1 MICNPAEK
9 YRRFH
14 AIELPDRTWPNR
26 QITQAPRW
34 SSTDLR
40 DGNQSLANP
49 MDHARKFKFFQLL
62 LSCGFKEIEVAF
74 PAASQTDFDFV
85 RFLIEKQHIPDDVN
99 IQVMTQARTD
109 LILKTFEALKGAKQ
123 ATIHVYN
130 ATAEV
135 FRRVVFDMTKAQV
148 IALAVSAAQQIR
160 ACCDKQSET
169 TWTFEYSPETFCF
182 TEAEFALEVCEAVAA
197 VWQPSATRRMIINLP
212 TTVEVCTPNVFA
224 DQIEWFCR
232 HFSKRQDV
240 CISVHPHNDR
250 GTGVA
255 TAELA
260 LLAGADRIE
269 GCLFGNGE
277 RTGNV
282 DLVNLALNL
291 YSQGVDPQLDFS
303 QIRQVAEIVSECNQL
318 PIHPRHPYAGELV
331 FTAFSG
337 SHQDAIKKGFA
348 ARNTQQHSYWEV
360 PYLPIDPRDL
370 GCSYEAVIRVNS
382 QSGKS
387 GAAWILQQN
396 HGIEL
401 PPALQRDF
409 SQVLQI
415 LSDQS
420 SQELSPHQIWQTF
433 CQHYGITQ
441 QHLNLCSY
449 RVEQPN
455 TEQTQVQLSIEQ
467 DTVQIH
473 LDGAGNGILSA
484 SLNALTHLAPSA
496 LQIIDYQEHSLGHSS
511 HSRSICFVQLQDE
524 MGQQAWGVAIDP
536 DIARASIKALLHS
549 LLAFL
554 PQNKLRDH
562 IEVV

>member
-1 MICNPAEK
+1 MLANPIEK
-9 YRRFH
+9 YQRFN

-26 QITQAPRW
+26 KIEHAPRW

-49 MDHARKFKFFQLL
+49 MNHARKFKFYQLL
-62 LSCGFKEIEVAF
+62 VSCGFKEIEVAF
-74 PAASQTDFDFV
+74 PSASQTDFDFV
-85 RFLIEKQHIPDDVN
+85 RFLIEQNHIPDDVN
-99 IQVMTQARTD
+99 IQVITQARSD
-109 LILKTFEALKGAKQ
+109 LITKTFESLLGAKQ
-123 ATIHVYN
+123 ATIHLYN

-135 FRRVVFDMTKAQV
+135 FRRLVFKMTQSQV
-148 IALAVSAAQQIR
+148 IELAVTATRQIR
-160 ACCDKQSET
+160 ELCAQHPET
-169 TWTFEYSPETFCF
+169 QWTFEYSPETFCF

-197 VWQPSATRRMIINLP
+197 VWEPCAARPMIINLP
-212 TTVEVCTPNVFA
+212 TTVEVSTPNVFA

-232 HFSKRQDV
+232 HFSQRQAV

-282 DLVNLALNL
+282 DLVNLALNM
-291 YSQGVDPQLDFS
+291 YSQGIAPALDFS
-303 QIRQVAEIVSECNQL
+303 QIRHVVNVVTECNEL
-318 PIHPRHPYAGELV
+318 PVHPRHPYAGELV

-337 SHQDAIKKGFA
+337 SHQDAIKKGFEL
-348 ARNTQQHSYWEV
+348 RKTQSHSRWEV
-360 PYLPIDPRDL
+360 PYLPIDPSDI

-409 SQVLQI
+409 SQVIQKI
-415 LSDQS
+415 SDAS
-420 SQELSPHQIWQTF
+420 SQELSQSQIWKVF
-433 CQHYGITQ
+433 CAHYGISQTQ
-441 QHLNLCSY
+441 LNLVSY
-449 RVEQPN
+449 
-455 TEQTQVQLSIEQ
+455 QVQQQRPDETQIQLQLAHGEQATHSIG
-467 DTVQIH
+467 T
-473 LDGAGNGILSA
+473 GNGVLSA
-484 SLNALTHLAPSA
+484 SLNALLDLCSETA
-496 LQIIDYQEHSLGHSS
+496 QIIEYKEHTLGQAS
-511 HSRSICFVQLQDE
+511 HSRSICYVQIRSQT
-524 MGQQAWGVAIDP
+524 GQTTWGVAIDN
-536 DIARASIKALLHS
+536 DIARASIQALANSLIPFIHS
-549 LLAFL
+549 DVTQDQTQQA
-554 PQNKLRDH
+554 
-562 IEVV
+562 